1 MDGDPVVGARAR
13 LALTALQPA
22 FEPTLLT
29 VAVTYGVLLRIATMG
44 VFFGSWLALVVSL
57 SLWRYAYELL
67 REVARGTRYHPA
79 PGIETMNPI
88 SEVSL
93 VLHFVFWFALCYLI
107 VTTPFLGAHP
117 YSALRWTVFALAL
130 APFPASAAVM
140 GLTRNL
146 GAAMNP
152 VSIAIVIRVLGRD
165 YLKLLGMIVGV
176 AAVVVLAA
184 RELGGFL
191 RLVADI
197 AAVWGVLAFFAL
209 SGAAI
214 AGRRDD
220 FDFPGEIETRWARDE
235 RWRHDDWQ
243 KTLDRA
249 YASIRSGLVPQGYR
263 TIKGLLESE
272 DDSLEI
278 YQWTFNK
285 MILWEDKSHALELGD
300 KFIARLLAAGRDYDA
315 LELAAQCRR
324 FGAKLALPA
333 AITAQLVSYARTV
346 GKHRLADEL
355 EAAAPAKVPAP

>member
-1 MDGDPVVGARAR
+1 MGARAR
-13 LALTALQPA
+13 IALKSALEPVL
-22 FEPTLLT
+22 EPTLLT
-29 VAVTYGVLLRIATMG
+29 VAVTYGFLLRIAG
-44 VFFGSWLALVVSL
+44 FASWFGFWLAFVVAL
-57 SLWRYAYELL
+57 SLWRYSYELL

-93 VLHFVFWFALCYLI
+93 VLHFVFWFLLTYLI
-107 VTTPFLGAHP
+107 VTTPYLGPDP
-117 YSALRWTVFALAL
+117 YSPLRWTLLAVAL

-152 VSIAIVIRVLGRD
+152 VSVAIVMRVLGRD
-165 YLKLLGMIVGV
+165 YLKLLASVVCV
-176 AAVVVLAA
+176 AGIAVLAS
-184 RELGGFL
+184 RELGGFSGL
-191 RLVADI
+191 IADI
-197 AAVWGVLAFFAL
+197 VAVWGVLAFFAL

-220 FDFPGEIETRWARDE
+220 FDFPGEIETRLERDE

-249 YASIRSGLVPQGYR
+249 YGSIRSGLVPQGYR
-263 TIKGLLESE
+263 TIKSLLESE
-272 DDSLEI
+272 NDSLEI

-300 KFIARLLAAGRDYDA
+300 KFIARLLAAGREHDA
-315 LELAAQCRR
+315 LELANQCRR
-324 FGAKLALPA
+324 FGAKLAVPRAVLE
-333 AITAQLVSYARTV
+333 QLVSYARAI

-355 EAAAPAKVPAP
+355 ETIAPAKAPAP